1 MAEITLNDGSKLM
14 TFPRPPVGFDP
25 LTASRAELERH
36 GFPPRRGDR
45 HSLER
50 YRRVWG
56 RIKDKFRY
64 VEPNFAIDGRRP
76 RRPRQLTYS
85 NVNWSGGVVLAPTGQ
100 SFCGVTA
107 QWTVPNIYPTNETD
121 EFWIGSWIGL
131 DGYTGEGATELLQA
145 GIGQDVYWTGSAF
158 HHDINLWWEWIPGNS
173 VPITGVPI
181 SPGDLVMIAIYTS
194 GKGSTAA
201 TVAVTNVT
209 NGSSTSVPVV
219 APSGTTLVGNSAEWI
234 VEEPLAFPGGN
245 TLPDY
250 GEVYFSDCAAYI
262 ASGGEVAPDPSNGT
276 TVDIGSGT
284 DDSVISQGNLV
295 APGIVQC
302 LYTGQSPTP

>member
-1 MAEITLNDGSKLM
+1 MAEITLNDGSRLR
-14 TFPRPPVGFDP
+14 TFPRPPAGFDP
-25 LTASRAELERH
+25 LTASRAELECY

-45 HSLER
+45 HSQER

-64 VEPNFAIDGRRP
+64 VEPTFAIDGRRP
-76 RRPRQLTYS
+76 PRPREPTYS
-85 NVNWSGGVVLAPTGQ
+85 NANWSGGIVLAPTGQ
-100 SFCGVTA
+100 SFCGVAA
-107 QWTVPNIYPTNETD
+107 QWIVPNIYPPNETD

-131 DGYTGEGATELLQA
+131 DGYTGEGANELLQA
-145 GIGQDVYWTGSAF
+145 GVGQDVYWIGGAL
-158 HHDINLWWEWIPGNS
+158 HHDINVWWEWIPGNS

-181 SPGDLVMIAIYTS
+181 SPGDLVMVAIYTS

-209 NGSSTSVPVV
+209 NGSSTSVPAV

-262 ASGGEVAPDPSNGT
+262 ARGGEVVPDPSNGT

-284 DDSVISQGNLV
+284 DDSVISQGNLI

-302 LYTGQSPTP
+302 SYTGQSPAP